1 MMTYLPVMGVLILQS
16 FNREPTQ
23 TIFGGQC
30 QFLSEIDYFPGRCFG
45 KLPFMR
51 ERNLKFLIR
60 IRNANEYCPDG
71 MRYSSRNVGPQEFD
85 PIPACFMSRLITV
98 SFLGVSSKS
107 YFVVAKSDGVKC
119 AQLNESDSVSPVGVT
134 VNLRP
139 AFVSR
144 TSSFVPLC
152 AMFSCGRI

>member
-1 MMTYLPVMGVLILQS
+1 MMTYLPVMGVLIFQS

-30 QFLSEIDYFPGRCFG
+30 QFLSKIDYFPDRRFG
-45 KLPFMR
+45 QFPFRR
-51 ERNLKFLIR
+51 ERDLKFLIWM
-60 IRNANEYCPDG
+60 RNANEYCPDG
-71 MRYSSRNVGPQEFD
+71 MRYSSRNVGPQEFE
-85 PIPACFMSRLITV
+85 PIPACIISRLTTV

-107 YFVVAKSDGVKC
+107 YFVFAKSVGVKC
-119 AQLNESDSVSPVGVT
+119 AQLKENDSVSPVGVT
-134 VNLRP
+134 VSLRP
-139 AFVSR
+139 VPVAK